1 MGCSGGLEGQHRV
14 HRVHGSITNRA
25 VVLGC
30 SGNIQQR
37 GHGSSFA
44 IYHWHIKGWFCNTFF
59 LIVVHCYCVWNKEPH
74 ILKHAEIVQ
83 KVWSGMPSSI
93 EHINRT
99 LFYGPDNVFLNDL
112 MLSMR
117 RSFS

>member
-14 HRVHGSITNRA
+14 HRVHSSITNRA

-44 IYHWHIKGWFCNTFF
+44 IYHWHIKGWLCNTFF
-59 LIVVHCYCVWNKEPH
+59 LIVVHCYCVWNKEPQ

-83 KVWSGMPSSI
+83 KVWSVYAKF
-93 EHINRT
+93 NRT
-99 LFYGPDNVFLNDL
+99 YKQNIILWP
-112 MLSMR
+112 
-117 RSFS
+117 